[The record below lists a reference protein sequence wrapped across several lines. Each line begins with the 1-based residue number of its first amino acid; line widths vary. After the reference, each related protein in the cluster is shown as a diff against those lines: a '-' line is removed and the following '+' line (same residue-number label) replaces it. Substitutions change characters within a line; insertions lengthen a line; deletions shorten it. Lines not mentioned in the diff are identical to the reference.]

1 MCDVVHD
8 GPGLLAHSA
17 LSDREIVD
25 AVEKDRERLEKTQR
39 QHQPV
44 HAEQDRTPV
53 IEFKSPIPSK
63 FTNVSNNLSS
73 NFNIKLF
80 IGFKQFTNQS
90 PLTNAT

>member
-25 AVEKDRERLEKTQR
+25 AVEENRERLEKTQR

-44 HAEQDRTPV
+44 HAEHDRTPV
-53 IEFKSPIPSK
+53 IECKSLIPSK
-63 FTNVSNNLSS
+63 FTKVSNNLLSNFKKNYLSGSS
-73 NFNIKLF
+73 NL
-80 IGFKQFTNQS
+80 QTNRH
-90 PLTNAT
+90 